1 MKSSSMRLVL
11 AVSGV
16 HCVLSSVLAVGAV
29 PVVGQVRSIQPAPE
43 VASIAVERSTG
54 SIAVGDGTS
63 VTVLKGPG
71 DATGR
76 RFPVPGRH
84 ADVVAFARDRLLL
97 AVDRDDELPGSF
109 VVLDTA
115 GHELRRWGPGDQ
127 VFPSLT
133 TRLSVDGSAIA
144 DMIEVNQES
153 RSQLPLPGDYADG
166 TFVLVSERLA
176 DRVRRVV
183 QLRLWVDSKGKRST
197 TTPQDMIGLGPGDFL
212 VTVGNGSLLRVQSGA
227 EGWSVQGQ
235 ASGRCIIADVD
246 PGSDQVLVVDGAG
259 AVSSVALGTG
269 ERRWRWSGVD
279 NVAEVERFLGQT
291 GQKGGTKKV
300 VGEALDRMSRTGHH
314 QAGTTDEAA
323 ALRVA
328 YGVETARALP
338 NGKVLLASS
347 LGVPYGGKAWLA
359 VLDPQ
364 SGRLQGTEVFD
375 TLAARTAPGAVVRP
389 TSGGSS
395 WEEGLHVLPSGEVVL
410 RASPTWI
417 AVKLQ

>member
-1 MKSSSMRLVL
+1 M
-11 AVSGV
+11 
-16 HCVLSSVLAVGAV
+16 
-29 PVVGQVRSIQPAPE
+29 
-43 VASIAVERSTG
+43 
-54 SIAVGDGTS
+54 
-63 VTVLKGPG
+63 
-71 DATGR
+71 
-76 RFPVPGRH
+76 
-84 ADVVAFARDRLLL
+84 AFARDRLLL

-133 TRLSVDGSAIA
+133 TRVSVDGSALA
-144 DMIEVNQES
+144 DMVEVNQES
-153 RSQLPLPGDYADG
+153 RSQLHLPGDYADG
-166 TFVLVSERLA
+166 TFVLVSERLV

-183 QLRLWVDSKGKRST
+183 QLRLWEDTKGKRST
-197 TTPQDMIGLGPGDFL
+197 TTPQDMVGLGSGDFL

-246 PGSDQVLVVDGAG
+246 PGSGQVLVVDGGG

-279 NVAEVERFLGQT
+279 NVAEVERFLDQT
-291 GQKGGTKKV
+291 GQQGGARKV
-300 VGEALDRMSRTGHH
+300 VGEARTRMSRTGHNK
-314 QAGTTDEAA
+314 AGTTDESA

-364 SGRLQGTEVFD
+364 SGRLQGTELFD
-375 TLAARTAPGAVVRP
+375 TLASRTPPGAVVRP

-395 WEEGLHVLPSGEVVL
+395 WEEGLHVLPNGEVVL

>member
-1 MKSSSMRLVL
+1 MKTNAMSLVL

-16 HCVLSSVLAVGAV
+16 CCALSSVSASGAGLEF
-29 PVVGQVRSIQPAPE
+29 GQVTSMLAAPE
-43 VASIAVERSTG
+43 VASVAVERRTG
-54 SIAVGDGTS
+54 SIAVCDGTS
-63 VTVLKGPG
+63 VTILKGASE
-71 DATGR
+71 ATGR
-76 RFPVPGRH
+76 RVRVPGQH
-84 ADVVAFARDRLLL
+84 AEVVAFARDRLLL
-97 AVDRDDELPGSF
+97 AVDRDDELPGSL

-144 DMIEVNQES
+144 DMIEVNKES
-153 RSQLPLPGDYADG
+153 RSQLPLPAGYADG

-176 DRVRRVV
+176 DRGRRVV
-183 QLRLWVDSKGKRST
+183 QLRLWEDSKGKRST
-197 TTPQDMIGLGPGDFL
+197 TTPQDMVGLGPGDFL
-212 VTVGNGSLLRVQSGA
+212 VTVGNGSVLRVQSGA
-227 EGWSVQGQ
+227 KGWSVQGQ
-235 ASGRCIIADVD
+235 ASGRCVLADVD
-246 PGSDQVLVVDGAG
+246 PGSDQVLVVDGGG

-279 NVAEVERFLGQT
+279 NVAEVERFLDQT
-291 GQKGGTKKV
+291 GQKGGARKV
-300 VGEALDRMSRTGHH
+300 VGEALNRMSRTGHR
-314 QAGTTDEAA
+314 QAGITNEAA

-364 SGRLQGTEVFD
+364 SGRLQGTEVLD
-375 TLAARTAPGAVVRP
+375 TLAARTAPSAVVRP
-389 TSGGSS
+389 TSGGSA

-417 AVKLQ
+417 AVTLQ